1 MQARIKNAVAA
12 GIAAALLAAIGG
24 MAAFAG
30 FFLAGAGV
38 TAMHFDGRAV
48 LPSPRAEIPLLHKV
62 ALKPEPDLPR
72 RGFSTGDKRNI
83 EGAVRAQ
90 LRAYVARDADGAFAK
105 LAPSTQRFF
114 GEPDRFLRSIAQE
127 VPAMLDTKRFAFLGI
142 EQAGKQI
149 LQQVLITDSN
159 GQEWLAEFQLEQ
171 LDGPDWRI
179 KGCILQST
187 PGQQA

>member
-1 MQARIKNAVAA
+1 MKNAVAA

-62 ALKPEPDLPR
+62 ALKPEPDLPQ